1 MLVTVIFING
11 IYDLVCASIILKV
24 IPPIPVL
31 SELHRSIL
39 RKMYQKNPILERF
52 FAYWIFTYGCIRIS
66 NHYPLIA
73 ASYWI
78 EAAFIFNEYWNRTV
92 EFEKALFIILTSS
105 FLGFMALGLR

>member
-1 MLVTVIFING
+1 MLVTLIFING
-11 IYDLVCASIILKV
+11 IYDLVCAIIILKV

-52 FAYWIFTYGCIRIS
+52 FAYWIFTYGCIRLS

-92 EFEKALFIILTSS
+92 EFEKALFIIISS
-105 FLGFMALGLR
+105 SLLGGLALGLR